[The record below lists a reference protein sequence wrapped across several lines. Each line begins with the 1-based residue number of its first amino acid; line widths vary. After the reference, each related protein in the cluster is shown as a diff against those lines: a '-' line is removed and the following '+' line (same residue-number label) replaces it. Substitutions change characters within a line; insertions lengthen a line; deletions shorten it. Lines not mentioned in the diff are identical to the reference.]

1 MSLAVSTER
10 VIAASAR
17 NVWEAISEPGNLEPC
32 HPFCASNPV
41 DVWPGP
47 NSRDTI
53 HYLSGWVYERRFKN
67 WIEGEGYDLEIG
79 RPGGAQSAVSW
90 RISPVDDEHCTLR
103 ISVRPDGVL
112 KFPPII
118 RQLVFALRLRS
129 PLQSYLDSVVRGF
142 EWYVT
147 RGEAVPRN
155 AFGTHPWFSEG

>member
-1 MSLAVSTER
+1 MSPAVSAEK
-10 VIAASAR
+10 VIDAPTKK
-17 NVWEAISEPGNLEPC
+17 VWGVISEPGNLHWC

-41 DVWPGP
+41 EIWPGP
-47 NSRDTI
+47 NSRDKI
-53 HYLSGWVYERRFKN
+53 HYLSGWVYERRFKT

-90 RISPVDDEHCTLR
+90 RISPVDDEHCSLR
-103 ISVRPDGVL
+103 ITVQPGGVL